1 MADLLGSGSF
11 LGISSTSSSGKRTP
25 RRRNGTVSVEE
36 TLERWKKQTK
46 VDLLKN
52 HNPPKGSK
60 KGCMRGKGGPEN
72 MNCKYRG
79 VRQRTWGKWVAEIR
93 EPVRGTGSTK
103 KKGSR
108 LWLGTFETAIEAAVA
123 YDNAARSMYGDCAV
137 LNFPSSSVDY
147 RSSDIL
153 SHEAESGEVSG
164 SLNLCEGNSNMDV
177 ESKMERAGRCEG
189 DLCGRAKHELGCSV
203 FNQGNEESVVKTELE
218 ASGSNECE
226 KKGESEQ
233 QVAILKT
240 EELDEE
246 LEEFMRYC
254 SGWGLN
260 PTTNPP
266 EQSPVK
272 MEEESGYQQTNNGD
286 IDLNPPPRVYPGS
299 SSDFNSSGMGGR
311 YGDYGHCFQLGS
323 QQDGRQWD
331 LASYNNGGGSGSCGF
346 GWSGWGTEMDWNM
359 TMEEPGFCEEDRL
372 FSVAEFG
379 FQ

>member
-103 KKGSR
+103 KKGIR

-137 LNFPSSSVDY
+137 LNFPSSSDEAVEY

-153 SHEAESGEVSG
+153 SHETESGEVSG
-164 SLNLCEGNSNMDV
+164 SLNLCEGQ
-177 ESKMERAGRCEG
+177 R
-189 DLCGRAKHELGCSV
+189 
-203 FNQGNEESVVKTELE
+203 NEESVVKTELE
-218 ASGSNECE
+218 ASSSNECE

-299 SSDFNSSGMGGR
+299 SSDFNSSGVRGR
-311 YGDYGHCFQLGS
+311 YGDYGHCSQLGS

-331 LASYNNGGGSGSCGF
+331 LAPYNNGGGSGSCGF
-346 GWSGWGTEMDWNM
+346 GWSGWGAEMDWNM